1 MTILETL
8 ERDRQQLLDI
18 GTRNRLVST
27 PRFQKRNKQIE
38 IVHEQSRQLFEVLAV
53 QKKSMTFLATDEEDH
68 SEEDVDDVGAG
79 GQLLLALMA
88 EESTNPN
95 PGHFSDT
102 QLQTSLSPKMLQ
114 KRLRELHSDS
124 VTFIEEQGVNPLY
137 LALGFLKW
145 REAGSSKKDRYAP
158 LILLPV
164 ELSRNTVNAQF
175 KLTVRDED
183 LSTNLS
189 LQQKL
194 SSEFRLTLP
203 DLPLSEDLD
212 VDQYFAQVKDAV
224 SSLPEWQVLSNDVQL
239 GFYQFAKFLMYR
251 DLDVANWPDQSSLLS
266 SELLRGLLQDGFA
279 AADPAVP
286 DVGRIDDHIASANM
300 VHVVDADSSQTAA
313 IEEVRVGRHLVIQ
326 GPPGTGKSQTIT
338 NLIATAVR
346 DGKRVLFLSE
356 KKAALDVVKQRLQ
369 NIGLGPMCLEL
380 HSNKSGK
387 KQVLQELE
395 QTLRL
400 RKDSLSVDHAA
411 NSKVDELRSQLN
423 RVADS
428 LHTPAYQSGLTPFVI
443 MGRLIHLHDQV
454 AVNPEIQQQL
464 ELPKAAVKWTPQYL
478 SQLRHHLR
486 SLTECIQALKCP
498 ATHPFRG
505 AGCGILVRTDSDRL
519 RMLMEQAQQGIDQ
532 LLTAVTELAA
542 SVGVAA
548 ARDTVKRSDILRLR
562 DLASAMTTSPA
573 MDHLAIASDVWDSEL
588 KMLAAVVDE
597 GGAFR
602 SAQARLDG
610 RINEGALSTPVAEAR
625 QHLNAYGTQFI
636 LFRVLNGKYR
646 KAVNTLREVMCE
658 SPPKSVPERLSVLD
672 DILHCQKF
680 QKKLKKQTKLIQDC
694 RSAFG
699 ALWQGEESDWGKLQ
713 SIVAWVQAG
722 HEKKLHRKFRSIR
735 SRFKTPP
742 TQLNQRIT
750 QLDELLAG
758 VAPVMQGIVQL
769 LGFDFVPRFAVTGW
783 ETIPLQQ
790 LSEWLQAS
798 ISDFEA
804 LPDWVR
810 YRLQRDELRA
820 SGMQSLIQLLDQEQV
835 DASQAESL
843 FDVSYYEHLLRCL
856 HQDNPLLAQ
865 FSGMSHQRLR
875 DHFCEADHLMIEAT
889 REEVSNF
896 HRANI
901 PGGSIGGM
909 GVIRHEIQKKSRHK
923 AIRRLIREAGAAIQ
937 KIKPVFMM
945 SPLSIAQY
953 LEPGAVEFD
962 ILLIDEASQIE
973 PVDAYGAI
981 ARSRQIVVVGDQKQ
995 LPPTQFF
1002 TKSAEVD
1009 EFDEDNTAR
1018 DLESILGLC
1027 IARGLS
1033 QRMLMWHYRSQ
1044 HQSLIAVSNSEY
1056 YDNKLFVVPSPIR
1069 QSEMCGVKFHFVKNG
1084 IYDRGGKQCNPPEA
1098 RTVAEAIIH
1107 HARHFPHTSLGV
1119 GAFSVKQRDAIKDEL
1134 ELLQRNNPD
1143 LSAFFNE
1150 DSAEP
1155 FFVKNLENIQGDERD
1170 VVFISVGYGKDKDGY
1185 MTQNYGPLNRD
1196 GGERRLNVLISRA
1209 KQRCVVFSSITSDDI
1224 DLNRANARGVVGL
1237 KKFLQ
1242 FAEKGFSDIGQ
1253 VTGKE
1258 HDSEFEREVANAI
1271 SGYGHKIEAQVGV
1284 AGFFID
1290 LAVVDPNNPGRYLL
1304 GIECDGA
1311 AYHSSRSARDR
1322 DRLREE
1328 VLKNRQW
1335 KIHRIWSTDWYLQPK
1350 KELENVLTLIES
1362 LRTSSKESI
1371 HANGSNAAGVRQ
1383 VELVGAG
1390 KISIAPEVAVASAS
1404 QPASEYGIPTII
1416 YQEASFVPA
1425 ANGPPADFPPK
1436 VLTDCCLKVIQIEG
1450 PIHVE
1455 EVARRIASLSGGR
1468 AVSRAVAAVRDS
1480 IQDLVQKKQVTMYG
1494 SFASLAG
1501 TSQATVRDRSG
1512 VTASTLRKTENLPP
1526 SEVALAIS
1534 LLIRE
1539 NGNAERD
1546 EIVRAVAK
1554 VLGVTATVANFKA
1567 LVNDLVTSLIE
1578 SGGLVDRDGVL
1589 SVDDWEKCRSRQ

>member
-38 IVHEQSRQLFEVLAV
+38 VVHEQSRQLFEVLAV
-53 QKKSMTFLATDEEDH
+53 QKKSMTFLATDEEDR
-68 SEEDVDDVGAG
+68 SDEEVDEVGAG
-79 GQLLLALMA
+79 GQLLALMA
-88 EESTNPN
+88 AESTSPN

-102 QLQTSLSPKMLQ
+102 QLQTNLSPKMLQ
-114 KRLRELHSDS
+114 KRLRELQSDS
-124 VTFIEEQGVNPLY
+124 VTFLEEQGVNPLY

-145 REAGSSKKDRYAP
+145 REAGSSKKDRFAP

-164 ELSRNTVNAQF
+164 ELTRSTVNAQF
-175 KLTVRDED
+175 RLTARDED
-183 LSTNLS
+183 LSSNLS

-203 DLPLSEDLD
+203 DLPSAEDLD
-212 VDQYFAQVKDAV
+212 VDRYFGQVNDAV
-224 SSLPEWQVLSNDVQL
+224 SSQSEWQVLNNDVQL
-239 GFYQFAKFLMYR
+239 GFFQFAKFLMYR
-251 DLDVANWPDQSSLLS
+251 DLDAASWPEQSSLLS

-279 AADPAVP
+279 AADPVVP
-286 DVGRIDDHIASANM
+286 SIGRIDDHIASANM

-313 IEEVRVGRHLVIQ
+313 IEEIRVGRHLVIQ

-356 KKAALDVVKQRLQ
+356 KKAALDVVKKRLQ
-369 NIGLGPMCLEL
+369 NIGLAPMCLEL

-423 RVADS
+423 RVADI

-454 AVNPEIQQQL
+454 AIDPEIQQQL
-464 ELPKAAVKWTPQYL
+464 VLPTKAIKWTPQYVT
-478 SQLRHHLR
+478 QLREHLR
-486 SLTECIQALKCP
+486 ALTECIQALKFP

-505 AGCGILVRTDSDRL
+505 ASCGILLRSDSDRL
-519 RMLMEQAQQGIDQ
+519 RMLMQQARDGIEQ
-532 LLTAVTELAA
+532 LLTAGAELAA

-548 ARDTVKRSDILRLR
+548 ARDTIKRSDIPRLR
-562 DLASAMTTSPA
+562 DLAIAMATSPA
-573 MDHLAIASDVWDSEL
+573 MDHVAIASDVWDSESKSL
-588 KMLAAVVDE
+588 AVVAGE
-597 GGAFR
+597 GAKFKE
-602 SAQARLDG
+602 AQARLNG
-610 RINEGALSTPVAEAR
+610 RLNDGALNIQVAEAR
-625 QHLNAYGTQFI
+625 QHLNAYGRQFV
-636 LFRVLNGKYR
+636 LLRLLNGKYR
-646 KAVNTLREVMCE
+646 KAMNTLREVLCE
-658 SPPKSVPERLSVLD
+658 APPKSIQERLRLLD

-680 QKKLKKQTKLIQDC
+680 KNKLEKQTKLIQDC
-694 RSAFG
+694 KSAFG
-699 ALWQGEESDWGKLQ
+699 ALWQGEESDWTKLQ
-713 SIVAWVQAG
+713 AIVSWVQTG
-722 HEKKLHRKFRSIR
+722 HEKKLHKKFRSIR

-742 TQLNQRIT
+742 VQLNQRIA
-750 QLDELLAG
+750 QLDELLAS
-758 VAPVMQGIVQL
+758 VAQAMQGIVQL
-769 LGFDFVPRFAVTGW
+769 LAFDFVPRFTVTSW

-790 LSEWLQAS
+790 LSEWLQAC
-798 ISDFEA
+798 INDFEA

-810 YRLQRDELRA
+810 YRLKRDELLK
-820 SGMQSLIQLLDQEQV
+820 SGLQSLIQLLDREQV
-835 DASQAESL
+835 DANQAESL
-843 FDVSYYEHLLRCL
+843 FIMNYYEHLLRSL
-856 HQDNPLLAQ
+856 HQDEPLLAQ
-865 FSGMSHQRLR
+865 FSGMSHERLR
-875 DHFCEADHLMIEAT
+875 EQFCEADHRMIEAT
-889 REEVSNF
+889 RDEVSSV

-901 PGGSIGGM
+901 PSGSIGGM

-953 LEPGAVEFD
+953 LEPGAVEFE

-981 ARSRQIVVVGDQKQ
+981 ARSKQIVVVGDQKQ

-1009 EFDEDNTAR
+1009 ETEEDNTAR

-1056 YDNKLFVVPSPIR
+1056 YENQLFVVPSPIR
-1069 QSEMCGVKFHFVKNG
+1069 QSETYGVKFRFVKDG

-1098 RTVAEAIIH
+1098 RIVAEAIIQ
-1107 HARHFPHTSLGV
+1107 HARHFPQTSLGV

-1143 LSAFFNE
+1143 LSAFFGQ

-1170 VVFISVGYGKDKDGY
+1170 VIFISVGYGRDKDGY

-1209 KQRCVVFSSITSDDI
+1209 KQQCVVFSSITSDDI

-1271 SGYGHKIEAQVGV
+1271 AGYGHKIEAQVGV

-1290 LAVVDPNNPGRYLL
+1290 LAVVDSNNPGRYLL

-1335 KIHRIWSTDWYLQPK
+1335 QIHRIWSTDWYLQPK
-1350 KELENVLTLIES
+1350 KELENVLNRIES
-1362 LRTSSKESI
+1362 LRTSSKESTNE
-1371 HANGSNAAGVRQ
+1371 HGSNAAESRQ
-1383 VELVGAG
+1383 VEPSDVDET
-1390 KISIAPEVAVASAS
+1390 SIPPEVDIVFDAPPS
-1404 QPASEYGIPTII
+1404 SEYGIPTTT
-1416 YQEASFVPA
+1416 YQEASFRPA
-1425 ANGPPADFPPK
+1425 AQGPPADFPPK
-1436 VLTDCCLKVIQIEG
+1436 VLLECCLKIIQIEG

-1468 AVSRAVAAVRDS
+1468 AVSRAVAAVGDS
-1480 IQDLVQKKQVTMYG
+1480 IQDLVQKKQVTMDG
-1494 SFASLAG
+1494 SFVSLVG
-1501 TSQATVRDRSG
+1501 TTEATVRDRSG

-1526 SEVALAIS
+1526 SEVALAIT

-1546 EIVRAVAK
+1546 EIVRAVAR
-1554 VLGVTATVANFKA
+1554 VLGVTATIANFKA
-1567 LVNDLVTSLIE
+1567 MVNDLVTSLVE
-1578 SGGLVDRDGVL
+1578 SGELADRDGVL
-1589 SVDDWEKCRSRQ
+1589 SIGDWEKCRSRQ